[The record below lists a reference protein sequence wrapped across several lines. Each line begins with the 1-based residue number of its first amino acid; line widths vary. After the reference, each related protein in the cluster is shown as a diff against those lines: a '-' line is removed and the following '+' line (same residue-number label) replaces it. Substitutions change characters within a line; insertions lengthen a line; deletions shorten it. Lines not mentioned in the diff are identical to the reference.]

1 MWPRS
6 RQLIWVLP
14 NPNVQFNGAMPML
27 EKKNRLPGELTFTAL
42 LLSGSVFL
50 LFQAYGIS
58 GFESITSAGMFP
70 MLSALVMVI
79 TAILTLR
86 ETWKAVND
94 RSVGETLRQ
103 QFVRQISPVVFVLFT
118 LAVLAFMFLL
128 SRLGFVLSAYVFLVL
143 SMRLLGSTRWLFNT
157 VLSAVALSVVYLIF
171 HTIFSVVLPKG
182 TWLVGVWP

>member
-1 MWPRS
+1 
-6 RQLIWVLP
+6 
-14 NPNVQFNGAMPML
+14 
-27 EKKNRLPGELTFTAL
+27 
-42 LLSGSVFL
+42 
-50 LFQAYGIS
+50 
-58 GFESITSAGMFP
+58 
-70 MLSALVMVI
+70 MVI

-86 ETWKAVND
+86 KTWKAVND

-143 SMRLLGSTRWLFNT
+143 SMRLLGSTPWLFNT